1 MAKRLPLRVLAAS
14 VVASGLISCGA
25 FCTPDELDDDKIAC
39 NPTCQSV
46 CNKIYNEQYCGI
58 VRPGKESDEL
68 ISDCIGYC
76 EEALTEPGELGT
88 YDPYE
93 RVSSSTSIELEN
105 EEQAALWMDCV
116 AQQSCERLGQ
126 GYCAPIWWP

>member
-1 MAKRLPLRVLAAS
+1 MVQRSAFVVLGATL
-14 VVASGLISCGA
+14 VAVGLTSCGA
-25 FCTPDELDDDKIAC
+25 FCTPDELDQENFFC

-46 CNKIYNEQYCGI
+46 CNKIYNEQYCSL

-93 RVSSSTSIELEN
+93 RLSSSTSVTLEN

-116 AQQSCERLGQ
+116 SQQSCERLAQ
-126 GYCAPIWWP
+126 GYCAPIW